1 MTTVV
6 VVGIICRV
14 CTTGGRQPHGRH
26 PYSPLKPQR
35 WFAWF
40 VLSAPESVLDFH
52 KRQTTTTKKSIYW
65 LSVGWR
71 RLCCLVRVSGLW
83 RKRMSKMELNQ
94 ELHQIQC
101 FIHACTGSMEFK
113 QQKQG
118 QQKENRFHFDTW
130 IDMHFFVMTVVIFCV
145 LGAYSLSGEIHIL
158 QHTWLK
164 AAGTHK
170 HKYVGLSY
178 THVAVHVHISHHCC
192 ARCCRVFIE
201 KEKIT
206 GALGLLSRPLTE
218 PEQAITSYCTI

>member
-1 MTTVV
+1 MVDTHTALQSLN
-6 VVGIICRV
+6 GGLLGSFCRLQKECWTSTSDEQQQQQKNPFIGCQLDGDV
-14 CTTGGRQPHGRH
+14 
-26 PYSPLKPQR
+26 
-35 WFAWF
+35 FA
-40 VLSAPESVLDFH
+40 VLL
-52 KRQTTTTKKSIYW
+52 
-65 LSVGWR
+65 GW
-71 RLCCLVRVSGLW
+71 VVSGE
-83 RKRMSKMELNQ
+83 KKMSKTELNQ
-94 ELHQIQC
+94 ELHQIQR

-118 QQKENRFHFDTW
+118 QQKENWFHFDTW

-164 AAGTHK
+164 AAGTDK

-178 THVAVHVHISHHCC
+178 TVAVHVHISHHCC
-192 ARCCRVFIE
+192 ARCCRVFIV

-218 PEQAITSYCTI
+218 AEQAITSYCTI